1 MNFFTIGTTQNLRPE
16 DVGMNHEN
24 GIMLLNFIA
33 DFWDLK
39 EHYGLLPNLTQEKEE
54 IKANNPSRPSCTV
67 IIKFL
72 EDQKDIFVAHNT
84 WHIYQA
90 MSYKFLKNYD
100 LNYHVLPGSS
110 SIIPGHKISMSSYAG
125 DTFIKSLSICL
136 VKVNIF

>member
-1 MNFFTIGTTQNLRPE
+1 MVLPNLRPE
-16 DVGMNHEN
+16 DEGMNHEN

-39 EHYGLLPNLTQEKEE
+39 EQYALLSNTTQEQKNT
-54 IKANNPSRPSCTV
+54 KTNPGRPSCTV

-72 EDQKDIFVAHNT
+72 EDQKDILVAHNT

-110 SIIPGHKISMSSYAG
+110 SVIPGHKIAMSSYAG
-125 DTFIKSLSICL
+125 
-136 VKVNIF
+136 